1 MINYE
6 KWISMSQKQELSKL
20 EEQIKVLQKRKK
32 LLEQKNKVKQRKM
45 LTKQKILIGGYFL
58 NNFDKY
64 LPQDGMLSFVNDVA
78 STISKTRKADI
89 DAINDLKKK
98 FTGS

>member
-1 MINYE
+1 
-6 KWISMSQKQELSKL
+6 MSQKHELSKL
-20 EEQIKVLQKRKK
+20 EEQIQALQNRKK
-32 LLEQKNKVKQRKM
+32 LLEQKNKVKKRKI
-45 LTKQKILIGGYFL
+45 LTKQKILVGAYFL

-64 LPQDGMLSFVNDVA
+64 LPQDEMLIFVNDVA

-89 DAINDLKKK
+89 DAIDDLKNK